1 MAIPL
6 KDKLPPFFTLADG
19 MRLVITALDATTGA
33 TVSGVTISQV
43 SIDVDPGGAD
53 ATTAAEY
60 FPTGPL
66 LVPAEDAA

>member
-43 SIDVDPGGAD
+43 SVDVDQGETVAPESPPSPVTGAYTQGG
-53 ATTAAEY
+53 E
-60 FPTGPL
+60 
-66 LVPAEDAA
+66 V